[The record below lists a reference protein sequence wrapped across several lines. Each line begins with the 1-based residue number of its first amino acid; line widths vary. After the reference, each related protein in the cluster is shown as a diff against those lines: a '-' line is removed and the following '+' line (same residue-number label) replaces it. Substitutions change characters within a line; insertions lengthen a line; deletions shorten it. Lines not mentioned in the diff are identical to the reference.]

1 MATKMTPGKW
11 NSSDLPWML
20 SEVPLRDRAAAA
32 AAGVISADDLVVYHV
47 TSAGNVEAIRK
58 VGITA
63 KSSQQSYD
71 RPDAVYFFVL
81 RNEINESTLAILG
94 INDPVVLT
102 VTVPAA
108 EVIAKM
114 RWDGLYNVSFETV
127 SAVQFMGDVPADWIE

>member
-1 MATKMTPGKW
+1 M
-11 NSSDLPWML
+11 
-20 SEVPLRDRAAAA
+20 
-32 AAGVISADDLVVYHV
+32 
-47 TSAGNVEAIRK
+47 
-58 VGITA
+58 
-63 KSSQQSYD
+63 
-71 RPDAVYFFVL
+71 